1 MSSLYTI
8 LGDVDAFTAPWGKD
22 VAIQKVEYEG
32 GLVLLRVRVKEGS
45 RFTLLDLD
53 PATAGRLGRTLL
65 DWARD
70 AGAAARPA

>member
-53 PATAGRLGRTLL
+53 PTTAERLGRLLL
-65 DWARD
+65 DWAQSAPKSD
-70 AGAAARPA
+70 KPQ